1 MKRMQKQP
9 SELAEFHNA
18 DPLWAGFIQAHGL
31 TVQGGDGVEDANMI
45 RQVASDLAV
54 AKCPKDVG
62 QTELNEGLLELG
74 N

>member
-1 MKRMQKQP
+1 MGWIYSGSWP
-9 SELAEFHNA
+9 
-18 DPLWAGFIQAHGL
+18 HGS
-31 TVQGGDGVEDANMI
+31 GGDGVEDANMI

-54 AKCPKDVG
+54 SKCPKDVG